1 MAFDFS
7 WLSGLMGGA
16 GQAGGSTSALGGLAP
31 SGDMG
36 AMVGPAAGSAAQGAG
51 VGSNPF
57 GFSTSGAGS
66 SPAIDPKIL
75 QSVLSQVNG
84 GQQQPRQAPSAGIA
98 PRGAQVQLN
107 GVQPQSAAALPAE
120 RRGLARMVYGS

>member
-7 WLSGLMGGA
+7 WLSGLMGKGA

-36 AMVGPAAGSAAQGAG
+36 AMVGPAAGGVAQSEG

-57 GFSTSGAGS
+57 GFGSGAGS